1 VDVTSRPLE
10 KKEETGLGKKGGNG
24 VQGTR
29 TATPR
34 RLTGGAVAIVTI
46 HVVEAEELDGAV
58 CAVAPHND
66 ALPVRELLQN
76 LELKL
81 GLGNLWLADTGQRAK
96 LPLRVRVYIK
106 VGLEVG

>member
-1 VDVTSRPLE
+1 MPL
-10 KKEETGLGKKGGNG
+10 
-24 VQGTR
+24 
-29 TATPR
+29 

-46 HVVEAEELDGAV
+46 HVVEAEEPDGTV

-81 GLGNLWLADTGQRAK
+81 GLGNLWLAETGQRVQ
-96 LPLRVRVYIK
+96 LPLRVRVYIM
-106 VGLEVG
+106 VGKEVVPGGMRGQVFFWLSD